1 MYNDNMT
8 FQTHLFWYSNSTL
21 RMCKSILRMLRPK
34 PFANHV
40 IKESTT
46 LIKILGKI
54 TKKTLHK
61 N

>member
-1 MYNDNMT
+1 MT

-21 RMCKSILRMLRPK
+21 LMCKSILRILRPK

-40 IKESTT
+40 TKESTT
-46 LIKILGKI
+46 VIKILGKI
-54 TKKTLHK
+54 TKRTLHK